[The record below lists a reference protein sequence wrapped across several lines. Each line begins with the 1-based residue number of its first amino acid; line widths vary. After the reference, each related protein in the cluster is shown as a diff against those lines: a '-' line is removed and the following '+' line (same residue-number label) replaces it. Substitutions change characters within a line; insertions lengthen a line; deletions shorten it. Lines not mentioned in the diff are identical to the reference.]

1 MSNFI
6 IKKKII
12 NHLTL
17 KGEKKT
23 GEKLFLK
30 SIKKLQK
37 ESLKRTEDLI
47 KLALVNVSP
56 LFKIQTF
63 VTKRKKKKKNVREVP
78 FFLQNNN
85 SRISL
90 AIKFIIKAVGVK
102 KSHGFCT
109 QWSDEILANSQCSGD
124 AVKMKNEL
132 QKQVLLKK
140 RFFMFFKWK

>member
-17 KGEKKT
+17 NGKKKT

-37 ESLKRTEDLI
+37 ESLKRTEELV

-56 LFKIQTF
+56 LFKLQKFT
-63 VTKRKKKKKNVREVP
+63 TKRKKKKKKIREVP

-90 AIKFIIKAVGVK
+90 AIKFIIKAVDAK

-109 QWSDEILANSQCSGD
+109 QWSKEVLDNSQCSGD